1 MNDQVLTDEE
11 KDALVEG
18 VENGDVEVQTGDGPR
33 YASVAEFE
41 ISPRNRIVTNS
52 YPRLQ
57 NLNRKLAGLV
67 SKSASVLLNDKVEIS
82 CGPVLTCTWGEFAE
96 TATQAALIVECS
108 AAPLEGA
115 AAVHMQSAAVRHV
128 VETFFGGSPEN
139 PPRHQIEG
147 FTRGEMN
154 VVRLFSDEV
163 LKGITDTWNSL
174 IALDAKVS
182 GVHQSTDVVEVIE
195 SGASVI
201 CSEFA
206 LHIGEDEHRF
216 HIIWPLTTLSS
227 LLPVLEGAKR
237 ERDAAEDSRWEKV
250 IRARVPEASVDVSSR
265 VGHARMS
272 LRDVAALKAGDIID
286 IENPRIGTVFAKNV
300 AVLEGRF
307 GVHDGC
313 YAIEATRWLT
323 EIAHAE
329 SIATPNT
336 L

>member
-18 VENGDVEVQTGDGPR
+18 VENGAVEVQTGNGPR
-33 YASVAEFE
+33 YASVTEFE

-57 NLNRKLAGLV
+57 NLNRKLAGLMT
-67 SKSASVLLNDKVEIS
+67 KSVSVLLNDKVEVS
-82 CGPVLTCTWGEFAE
+82 NGPLLTCTWAEFVE
-96 TATQAALIVECS
+96 TATEAALIVECS
-108 AAPLEGA
+108 VQPLEGS
-115 AAVHMQSAAVRHV
+115 AAVHMQAGAVRHV

-139 PPRHQIEG
+139 PPRHQIDG

-154 VVRLFSDEV
+154 VVRLFSEEV
-163 LKGITDTWNSL
+163 LKGIADTWKTL
-174 IALDAKVS
+174 IALDTKVS
-182 GVHQSTDVVEVIE
+182 GVHPNTDVVEVIE
-195 SGASVI
+195 PGASVI
-201 CSEFA
+201 SSEFS

-216 HIIWPLTTLSS
+216 HVAWPLATLSS

-265 VGHARMS
+265 IGHARMS

-286 IENPRIGTVFAKNV
+286 IENPRVGTVYAKDV

-323 EIAHAE
+323 EVANAE
-329 SIATPNT
+329 SFAT
-336 L
+336 

>member
-18 VENGDVEVQTGDGPR
+18 VENGDVEVQTGNGPR

-57 NLNRKLAGLV
+57 NLNRKLAGFI
-67 SKSASVLLNDKVEIS
+67 SKTVSVLLNDKVEIS
-82 CGPVLTCTWGEFAE
+82 SGPVLTCTWGEFTE
-96 TATQAALIVECS
+96 TATEAALIVECS
-108 AAPLEGA
+108 TAPLDGA
-115 AAVHMQSAAVRHV
+115 AAIHIQSEAVRHI
-128 VETFFGGSPEN
+128 VETFYGGSKEN

-154 VVRLFSDEV
+154 VVRLFSVEV
-163 LKGITDTWNSL
+163 LKGVADTWKSL
-174 IALDAKVS
+174 IELDANVS
-182 GVHQSTDVVEVIE
+182 GVHQSTDVVEIIE
-195 SGASVI
+195 SLASVI
-201 CSEFA
+201 SSEFS

-216 HIIWPLTTLSS
+216 HMVWPVATLSS
-227 LLPVLEGAKR
+227 LLLVLEGARR
-237 ERDAAEDSRWEKV
+237 ERDPAEDSRWEKV

-265 VGHARMS
+265 IGHACMS

-286 IENPRIGTVFAKNV
+286 IENPRIGTVFAKDV

-323 EIAHAE
+323 DVADAE
-329 SIATPNT
+329 SLAS
-336 L
+336 

>member
-11 KDALVEG
+11 KDALVQG
-18 VENGDVEVQTGDGPR
+18 VENGDVEVQTGSGPR
-33 YASVAEFE
+33 YASVADFE

-57 NLNRKLAGLV
+57 NLNRKLAGFITKAV
-67 SKSASVLLNDKVEIS
+67 SVLLNDKVEVS
-82 CGPVLTCTWGEFAE
+82 SGPVLTCTWGEFTE
-96 TATQAALIVECS
+96 TATESALIAECS
-108 AAPLEGA
+108 AEPLDGA
-115 AAVHMQSAAVRHV
+115 AAIHVQSEAVRHV
-128 VETFFGGSPEN
+128 VETFFGGSPLN

-154 VVRLFSDEV
+154 VVRLFSAEV
-163 LKGITDTWNSL
+163 LKGIADTWKSL
-174 IALDAKVS
+174 IQLDAKVS
-182 GVHQSTDVVEVIE
+182 AVHQSTDVVEVIE

-201 CSEFA
+201 SSEFS
-206 LHIGEDEHRF
+206 LYIGEDEHRF
-216 HIIWPLTTLSS
+216 HVVWPVATLSS

-237 ERDAAEDSRWEKV
+237 ERDAAQDARWEQV

-265 VGHARMS
+265 IGHARMS
-272 LRDVAALKAGDIID
+272 LRDVAALQAGDIID
-286 IENPRIGTVFAKNV
+286 IENPRIGTVFAKDV

-323 EIAHAE
+323 DVANTEQF
-329 SIATPNT
+329 AT
-336 L
+336 

>member
-18 VENGDVEVQTGDGPR
+18 VENGAVEVQTGNGPR

-41 ISPRNRIVTNS
+41 IGPRNRIVTNS

-57 NLNRKLAGLV
+57 NLNRKLAGFL
-67 SKSASVLLNDKVEIS
+67 SKSASVLLNDKVEVS
-82 CGPVLTCTWGEFAE
+82 SGPVLTCTWADFTE
-96 TATQAALIVECS
+96 TATASALIVECS
-108 AAPLEGA
+108 TAPLEGA
-115 AAVHMQSAAVRHV
+115 AAVHMQSEAVRHV
-128 VETFFGGSPEN
+128 VETFYGGSREN

-154 VVRLFSDEV
+154 VIRLFSAEV
-163 LKGITDTWNSL
+163 LKGIADTWQSL
-174 IALDAKVS
+174 IELDGKVS
-182 GVHQSTDVVEVIE
+182 GVHQSSDVVEVVE

-201 CSEFA
+201 SSEFS

-216 HIIWPLTTLSS
+216 HVVWPVATLSS

-265 VGHARMS
+265 IGNACMS
-272 LRDVAALKAGDIID
+272 LREVAALKAGDIID
-286 IENPRIGTVFAKNV
+286 IENPRIGTVYAKNV

-323 EIAHAE
+323 DVANAE
-329 SIATPNT
+329 NFAS
-336 L
+336 

>member
-57 NLNRKLAGLV
+57 SLNRKLAGFV
-67 SKSASVLLNDKVEIS
+67 TKAASILLNDKVEVYP
-82 CGPVLTCTWGEFAE
+82 GPVLTCTWGEFTE
-96 TATQAALIVECS
+96 TATESALIVEC
-108 AAPLEGA
+108 AATPLEGA
-115 AAVHMQSAAVRHV
+115 AAIHVQSAAIRHI
-128 VETFFGGSPEN
+128 VETFYGGSKEN
-139 PPRHQIEG
+139 PPRHEIDG

-154 VVRLFSDEV
+154 VIRLFSAEV
-163 LKGITDTWNSL
+163 LKGIADTWQSL
-174 IALDAKVS
+174 IEMDAKVD
-182 GVHQSTDVVEVIE
+182 GVHQSTDVVDVIE
-195 SGASVI
+195 SGATII
-201 CSEFA
+201 CSEFS

-216 HIIWPLTTLSS
+216 HVVWPLATLSS

-237 ERDAAEDSRWEKV
+237 ERDAAEDSRWEEV
-250 IRARVPEASVDVSSR
+250 IRARVPEASVGVSSR
-265 VGHARMS
+265 IGHARMS
-272 LRDVAALKAGDIID
+272 LRDVAALQAGDIID
-286 IENPRIGTVFAKNV
+286 IENPRIGTVFAKDV

-323 EIAHAE
+323 DVAGAE
-329 SIATPNT
+329 NLAS
-336 L
+336 

>member
-18 VENGDVEVQTGDGPR
+18 VENGDIEVQTGDGPR
-33 YASVAEFE
+33 YASVTAFE

-57 NLNRKLAGLV
+57 NLNRKLAGNV
-67 SKSASVLLNDKVEIS
+67 AKSASLLLNDKVEATS
-82 CGPVLTCTWGEFAE
+82 GPVSTCTWGEFGE
-96 TATQAALIVECS
+96 TATESALIVEFS
-108 AAPLEGA
+108 AAPLDGN
-115 AAVHMQSAAVRHV
+115 AVIHVQAEAVRHI
-128 VETFFGGSPEN
+128 VETFYGGSKEN
-139 PPRHQIEG
+139 PPRHEIDG

-154 VVRLFSDEV
+154 VIRLFSVEV
-163 LKGITDTWNSL
+163 LKGIAGTWESL
-174 IALDAKVS
+174 INLDAEVS
-182 GVHQSTDVVEVIE
+182 GVHQSTDVVEVVE
-195 SGASVI
+195 SGAGVI
-201 CSEFA
+201 CSEFS
-206 LHIGEDEHRF
+206 LHLGEDEHRF
-216 HIIWPLTTLSS
+216 HVVWPLATLAS

-250 IRARVPEASVDVSSR
+250 IRARVPEAPVDVSSR
-265 VGHARMS
+265 IGHARMS

-286 IENPRIGTVFAKNV
+286 IENPRVGTVFAKHV

-323 EIAHAE
+323 DVACAE
-329 SIATPNT
+329 GAVI
-336 L
+336 